1 MTRTGSHDYEIRAQ
15 ETEQYEISD
24 EQPVCRPRLIF
35 FDYRRIDIKSAPLPI
50 PRTGCH
56 EPDHLV
62 VRMNMDTSPL
72 LGREKELGTLDN
84 LLGTVA
90 RGAGRVAGV
99 EGALGTGKTALLHET
114 VTRAIRAGFQVFTVA
129 GSSYESSFQHHLI
142 DRLLGDR
149 PDPFPR
155 EPDLVCRHLYD
166 RITAAARR
174 FPVLLVVDDLHWC
187 DLVSLQC
194 LAFLARRLEHR
205 RIGILCARLSGS
217 DSADPV
223 VAEEL
228 LRNSRAAVRIDLA
241 PLSGAA
247 ADAVITRALGPVG
260 ADRRASIV
268 RWTAGNPFLLG
279 EVLSV
284 LVRHREDP
292 PPVREV
298 VPAGVHT
305 WLRGRAPSC
314 LRTATALAVLGGGM
328 STEVIA
334 DATDQPVVETA
345 RAVRTLRELGLLS
358 RDARPDFR
366 QPIVHAALLNTVPAE
381 ERVRLCMVGARRL
394 RRSGAPDRELI
405 AYLMSSQ
412 IVDHPRTADLLMAS
426 VRSHRDSLPVRE
438 QAPMLRSVLSHNIAT
453 AARAELLHLLGSTEL
468 DLAAREAE
476 AHLADAALLTTD
488 TERRAVIV
496 FERAQALQT
505 LGRDDE
511 AVRVLNG
518 IEPGQAVELSHRLAL
533 LRATLSTNDPDLAPI
548 PTGSPCDRDTTAGA
562 IIAALNGAGT
572 EGLAINESWH
582 LLNPAG
588 SSGLPLTWVLLVRSL
603 IRSGEAARLLP
614 LTTSW
619 ASQTRQGP
627 QRRLLAHATQAEIL
641 LSLGQLT
648 QASGEVY
655 AAMTQLSPLTDTAQ
669 VPVLT
674 ALPPLIDTLV
684 ERGEFGAAA
693 RLLATAE
700 VPPPTHWHGIALLAC
715 RGRLKHA
722 TGEAAGG
729 LADLMR
735 CGDRLADRA
744 GRVPYPLAWRV
755 HAIEAQLT
763 LGDRGAACELA
774 EEELHATR
782 EHGRV
787 LDQGIALRAAGQA
800 FGGTQGLRLLT
811 DAAELIQGTGH
822 RLELAKTWGELG
834 SSLFGNGRWKA
845 ARDRLKRACM
855 LADEIGA
862 IGLRRTLETR
872 LRETGGR
879 LPDQIRGP
887 SALTASEQRV
897 ASLAT
902 AGRSNPQIARALFVS
917 RRAVEM
923 HLTQVYRKLGI
934 TGRGELS
941 GALGT
946 RDPAP

>member
-1 MTRTGSHDYEIRAQ
+1 
-15 ETEQYEISD
+15 
-24 EQPVCRPRLIF
+24 
-35 FDYRRIDIKSAPLPI
+35 
-50 PRTGCH
+50 
-56 EPDHLV
+56 
-62 VRMNMDTSPL
+62 MDTSPL
-72 LGREKELGTLDN
+72 LGREKELGTLDD
-84 LLGTVA
+84 LLGTVT

-99 EGALGTGKTALLHET
+99 EGALGTGKTALLREAAA
-114 VTRAIRAGFQVFTVA
+114 RASRAGYQVFTAA

-155 EPDLVCRHLYD
+155 EPHLVCRHLHD
-166 RITAAARR
+166 RITAAADH

-187 DLVSLQC
+187 DAMSLQC
-194 LAFLARRLEHR
+194 LAFLARRLENHR
-205 RIGILCARLSGS
+205 ISILCARLLGS

-223 VAEEL
+223 AAEEL
-228 LRNSRAAVRIDLA
+228 LRISRAAVRIDLA
-241 PLSGAA
+241 PLSDAA
-247 ADAVITRALGPVG
+247 AEAVITRALGPVG
-260 ADRRASIV
+260 AGRRASIV
-268 RWTAGNPFLLG
+268 RWTGGNPFLLG

-305 WLRGRAPSC
+305 WLRGRAPTC
-314 LRTATALAVLGGGM
+314 LRTATALAVLGEGTT
-328 STEVIA
+328 TEVIA
-334 DATDQPVVETA
+334 DATDQPVVEAA
-345 RAVRTLRELGLLS
+345 RAVRRLRELGLLS
-358 RDARPDFR
+358 RDTRPAFR
-366 QPIVHAALLNTVPAE
+366 QPIVQAALLDTVPAE
-381 ERVRLCMVGARRL
+381 ERVRLCMAGAHRL

-405 AYLMSSQ
+405 SYLMSSR
-412 IVDHPRTADLLMAS
+412 IVDHPRTTELLMAS
-426 VRSHRDSLPVRE
+426 VRGHRDSLPVRE

-468 DLAAREAE
+468 DVAAHEAD

-488 TERRAVIV
+488 TERRAVIA

-505 LGRDDE
+505 LGRDAE
-511 AVRVLNG
+511 AARVLNG
-518 IEPGQAVELSHRLAL
+518 IEPGTAVELSPRPAL
-533 LRATLSTNDPDLAPI
+533 LRATLSANDPDLAPT
-548 PTGSPCDRDTTAGA
+548 PACPHRGRRTTVGA
-562 IIAALNGAGT
+562 IIAALGGERT
-572 EGLAINESWH
+572 EGFAINESWH

-588 SSGLPLTWVLLVRSL
+588 SPGLPLTWVLLARSL

-619 ASQTRQGP
+619 AAQTRQGP
-627 QRRLLAHATQAEIL
+627 QRRLLAHATQAETL
-641 LSLGQLT
+641 SSLGHLT

-655 AAMTQLSPLTDTAQ
+655 AAMTQLSPLTDTTQA
-669 VPVLT
+669 PVLA

-684 ERGEFGAAA
+684 ERGELGAAT

-715 RGRLKHA
+715 RGRLKLA
-722 TGEAAGG
+722 TGDAAGG
-729 LADLMR
+729 LSDLLR
-735 CGDRLADRA
+735 CGSRLADRA

-763 LGDRGAACELA
+763 LGDLSAARDLA

-782 EHGRV
+782 DHGRL
-787 LDQGIALRAAGQA
+787 LDRGIALRAAGQA
-800 FGGTQGLRLLT
+800 FGGAQGLQLLT
-811 DAAELIQGTGH
+811 DAADLFQETRH
-822 RLELAKTWGELG
+822 RLELARTWGELG
-834 SSLFGNGRWKA
+834 SSLFTNGRWKA

-855 LADEIGA
+855 LAEEMGA

-879 LPDQIRGP
+879 LPGQIRGP